1 MRSRK
6 TLTIG
11 IILIAVLGISACIE
25 TNHEVEAPVAVTSAN
40 EPADANNQVG
50 ATPVVDTSADER
62 SPIWSPDS
70 SKIFFKSDNWIC
82 VCNPDGS
89 QREKLAELGWRYLVM
104 DPEMKRAFYSNITS
118 NERRVTHQAY
128 VMDIDEGT
136 MEKIAELTL
145 DDAYVEDGGYIGSTR
160 MSAYEMHSW
169 SPDRT
174 EIFFTGLEET
184 GYTWVWREEEGE
196 WVRYRAGTEP
206 PIPVVP
212 DYYGPGNDIKLV
224 AKEHLKTAW
233 VWDLTENELRFIGN
247 LSYGIVHGTL
257 GGLVVWSP
265 DGRYVALPCNDLS
278 EAGSTDQIFVIDME
292 TGASRRLTS
301 FVGSSTWPRWSPDSK
316 KIMYVRMPPKYWWS
330 PYIDNSDE
338 GADIWVVDIDGSN
351 EKQVT
356 AIPENWEEGFWSP
369 DGKRIVY
376 ASWKPGF
383 MGVGETQEI
392 EVRMV
397 NEDGGDERLLTTITT
412 EFIVRMVWS
421 PDGSKIAVVTWE
433 SVEDGIDRDIYV
445 IDMPTTEDVKN
456 ENHT

>member
-1 MRSRK
+1 MLSRK
-6 TLTIG
+6 TFTIG

-25 TNHEVEAPVAVTSAN
+25 TNHEVEAPAAVTSAN

-50 ATPVVDTSADER
+50 ATPVADTSSDER
-62 SPIWSPDS
+62 SPVWSPDS
-70 SKIFFKSDNWIC
+70 SKIFFKSDDWIC

-89 QREKLAELGWRYLVM
+89 QKEKLAEIKWNSLVM
-104 DPEMKRAFYSNITS
+104 DPERKRAFYKNRTCTVDGSEETY
-118 NERRVTHQAY
+118 QAY
-128 VMDIDEGT
+128 VMDIDGKNLT
-136 MEKIAELTL
+136 KIASLTL
-145 DDAYVEDGGYIGSTR
+145 EDEYVDDGGYIGGTR
-160 MSAYEMHSW
+160 MLAYDMHSW
-169 SPDRT
+169 SPNRT
-174 EIFFTGLEET
+174 EIFFTRLEET

-206 PIPVVP
+206 FISVL
-212 DYYGPGNDIKLV
+212 DERGWEGQKLI

-233 VWDLTENELRFIGN
+233 VWDLEENELRFIGN

-257 GGLVVWSP
+257 RGLVVWSP
-265 DGRYVALPCNDLS
+265 DGRHVALPCSDLS
-278 EAGSTDQIFVIDME
+278 EAGSTGQIFVINME
-292 TGASRRLTS
+292 TGKSRRSTS
-301 FVGSSTWPRWSPDSK
+301 FVGSSTLPRWSPDGK

-376 ASWKPGF
+376 ASLKPGF
-383 MGVGETQEI
+383 MDVGETREI

-412 EFIVRMVWS
+412 ELIVRMVWS

-433 SVEDGIDRDIYV
+433 YEEGVNRDIYM
-445 IDMPTTEDVKN
+445 IDIPATEDVKN
-456 ENHT
+456 DI